1 MDYISSSL
9 QKAFKD
15 LQNKIINF
23 QSFDNALGG
32 VCEKYW
38 LISKNKRYLFK
49 FPSGFFSSKEPKFD
63 YSDFGE
69 VFTSYLSYYLGYKCV
84 KSVFYQGVF
93 DDKSWG
99 TLIEDF
105 RNKNVVETIS
115 LRLLK
120 EKYRYDKV
128 SYSCERVYKICKFFA
143 EDNNLKIDENLE
155 QELKEMALMDYLL
168 IQTDRHANNIE
179 FMIEKNKSGEK
190 VLKLAPMFD
199 NGFCLFLNFSEKDVE
214 LINSSLRAGNNYYSN
229 SVLEKTRFYIG
240 GKNEIGTNEEDYIIE
255 NLASE
260 ILSNKKLKLLY
271 NKFKELDFEAEINFI
286 CSIYK
291 RELPK
296 IFKETLLLG
305 VKDRINKLDL
315 EICKQFMKSA
325 KELEQW

>member
-1 MDYISSSL
+1 MDYSSSSL
-9 QKAFKD
+9 QRAFKD
-15 LQNKIINF
+15 LQNKMIEF
-23 QSFDNALGG
+23 QNFDNALGG
-32 VCEKYW
+32 ICEKYW

-49 FPSGFFSSKEPKFD
+49 FPDSFLNSIDPKYD

-84 KSVFYQGVF
+84 KSKFYQGVF
-93 DDKSWG
+93 DNKSWG

-120 EKYRYDKV
+120 EKYKFDSPY
-128 SYSCERVYKICKFFA
+128 YSCGKVLKICKFFA

-168 IQTDRHANNIE
+168 IQTDRHASNIE
-179 FMIEKNKSGEK
+179 FLIEKNKMGEK

-199 NGFCLFLNFSEKDVE
+199 NGFCLFLNFTEKDIK
-214 LINSSLRAGNNYYSN
+214 LINNSLKEKSNYYVKG
-229 SVLEKTRFYIG
+229 VLQQTRFFIG
-240 GKNEIGTNEEDYIIE
+240 NKNAKGGTDDLFKIE

-260 ILSNKKLKLLY
+260 ILSNKKLELLY
-271 NKFKELDFEAEINFI
+271 DKFKELDFEAEINFI

-291 RELPK
+291 RKLPE
-296 IFKETLLLG
+296 IIKETLLLG
-305 VKDRINKLDL
+305 VKDRVNKLDL
-315 EICKQFMKSA
+315 EICKQSMKNA
-325 KELEQW
+325 KELVE

>member
-1 MDYISSSL
+1 MNYSGSSL

-15 LQNKIINF
+15 LQSKILNF

-32 VCEKYW
+32 ICEKYW

-49 FPSGFFSSKEPKFD
+49 YPDRFLNSIEPKFD

-69 VFTSYLSYYLGYKCV
+69 VFTSYLSYYLGFKCV
-84 KSVFYQGVF
+84 KSIFYQGVF

-99 TLIEDF
+99 TLVEDF
-105 RNKNVVETIS
+105 RNKNVVETVS

-120 EKYRYDKV
+120 EKYKYDKV
-128 SYSCERVYKICKFFA
+128 KYSCDAVFKICKFFA

-168 IQTDRHANNIE
+168 IQTDRHASNIE
-179 FMIEKNKSGEK
+179 FLIEKNKMGEK

-199 NGFCLFLNFSEKDVE
+199 NGFCLFLNYSEKDIA
-214 LINSSLRAGNNYYSN
+214 LINSSLKTGNNYYSN
-229 SVLEKTRFYIG
+229 GVLEKTRFYIA
-240 GKNEIGTNEEDYIIE
+240 GKNKTRSSEEDYIVE
-255 NLASE
+255 NLALE
-260 ILSNKKLKLLY
+260 ILRNKKLELLY
-271 NKFKELDFEAEINFI
+271 DKFKELDFEAEINFI

-291 RELPK
+291 RKLPE

-305 VKDRINKLDL
+305 VKDRVKQLDL
-315 EICKQFMKSA
+315 EICKQSMKYA
-325 KELEQW
+325 KEREE